1 MGEISWLDILSTAA
15 VTTTV
20 LQFLTGSLV
29 CHKYIQKK
37 STGDSSGF
45 PFICGFLSC
54 SLWLTYGKLTN
65 ERSVVIVNT
74 IGSMLFLLYTVIYY
88 VFTVSKSSFLK
99 QFFLALLT
107 LLLTLGYVQYETDFD
122 QARQVMGLLCCSV
135 SVLFFAAPLTMLLH
149 VVRIKNVESLPFPL
163 ILSNFFVSL
172 EWFIYGCLI
181 KDDFLQITNFLG
193 GILSGAQL
201 LLFLIYPSRMNY
213 GGPIYKPLDQ
223 SNIF

>member
-1 MGEISWLDILSTAA
+1 MVEWLDILSTAA

-74 IGSMLFLLYTVIYY
+74 VGSILFLSYTVVYY

-99 QFFLALLT
+99 QFFMSLLT
-107 LLLTLGYVQYETDFD
+107 LLLTIVYVQYEDD
-122 QARQVMGLLCCSV
+122 IDKAIQVMGLLCCFV
-135 SVLFFAAPLTMLLH
+135 TVIFFAAPLTMLLH
-149 VVRIKNVESLPFPL
+149 VIKIKNAESLPFPL

-172 EWFIYGCLI
+172 EWFVYGCLI
-181 KDDFLQITNFLG
+181 KDAFLQITNFLG
-193 GILSGAQL
+193 CVLSGAQL
-201 LLFLIYPSRMNY
+201 LLFIIYPSRINY
-213 GGPIYKPLDQ
+213 GGPLYKPLDQ
-223 SNIF
+223 SIIF